1 MHDHFKT
8 NWKQK
13 FVFTRLRCF
22 FAHIS
27 RNSDIFHR
35 FVPALFTIQLPLPSL
50 LLHKHF
56 VFIRNYCFMLDYV
69 RFLFRFCLFIAR
81 REWPSTDELAARFV
95 CFKIAR
101 LVAASQISREFWRKP
116 ILVAHAFRLPPSRV
130 PLLVPYTIQ
139 SASDLNAKWRC
150 ARMWK
155 VLICEQHI
163 SSRTRAH
170 STRTLKYI
178 SNCLNVEHTLRFR
191 PNIMAESNPNK
202 QQVSFRYLYR
212 RLIF

>member
-1 MHDHFKT
+1 MVALYARSSQNQLKT
-8 NWKQK
+8 KVS
-13 FVFTRLRCF
+13 FYTASLFLRPYQSQF
-22 FAHIS
+22 GHVASLRSSSFH
-27 RNSDIFHR
+27 NSIT
-35 FVPALFTIQLPLPSL
+35 PTL

-56 VFIRNYCFMLDYV
+56 VSIRNYCFILHYV
-69 RFLFRFCLFIAR
+69 QFLFRFCLFIPR

-116 ILVAHAFRLPPSRV
+116 IRVAHAFRLPPSRV
-130 PLLVPYTIQ
+130 PLLVPYAIQ
-139 SASDLNAKWRC
+139 SASNLDAKWRC

-163 SSRTRAH
+163 SDTTRAH
-170 STRTLKYI
+170 STRRTLKYI

-191 PNIMAESNPNK
+191 PNIMAI
-202 QQVSFRYLYR
+202 Q
-212 RLIF
+212 